1 MELLPQL
8 RYNESCSHLQESNIR
23 WGGVMSEKADEEML
37 EIWDWETGRPT
48 GKAISRSE
56 AHQKGIA
63 HECVNLWIIRTS
75 GDEPEILFQRR
86 APMTENPDY
95 LDITVG
101 GHVPLGYGKDII
113 QKEASEEIGI
123 TPRPEDLIDIGFYR
137 YEEKS
142 ENRLHREFQHVYLLR
157 DNRPLT
163 DYRFADGEVIQLYA
177 VPLSGLEKLLREEGS
192 LPVEA
197 YDGNGIIRTLISRKD
212 FHPLIFD
219 PSMKGYIELITKSVK
234 ELIRTGSVTCQYVRK
249 IQLCKED

>member
-113 QKEASEEIGI
+113 H
-123 TPRPEDLIDIGFYR
+123 FYR